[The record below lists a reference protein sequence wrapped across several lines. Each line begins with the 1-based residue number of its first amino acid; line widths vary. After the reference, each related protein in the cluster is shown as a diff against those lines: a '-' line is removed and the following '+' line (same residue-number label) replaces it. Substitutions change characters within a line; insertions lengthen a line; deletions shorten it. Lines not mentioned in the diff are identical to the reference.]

1 MPPLVAPP
9 RRLAAAAHHAAPG
22 GAFAP
27 PTATWARPT
36 YSRRCRRSLRGRW
49 RGAAALC
56 APALVRVRQ
65 PRSRALHPPALR
77 RRRGLALFE
86 QELAQADE
94 DVSVVRG
101 ALYIALHHAP
111 DVDVDAYLARLE
123 DWGRELRE
131 HHLPPPDQRYTRRM
145 LLAINA
151 FMFDVLGFKGAPN
164 AEWGAVDNS
173 CLNHVLD
180 QRTGIPLTLSMVYL
194 ELARAAGL
202 PCVGVNLPAHF
213 VVRPVAEGVEALV
226 DVYNAGAIIAVEDAE
241 ALLSPL
247 YGQGAKIVIDRSFFN
262 DDQPKPRAML
272 TRMLTNLKQIYFN
285 SKQYD
290 SALLMIE
297 YQALCAPDA
306 SIAAMNQRDRGICL
320 YLSGRYVDAIAEL
333 QGYLDVYAAAVDRQA
348 IEGACLRDVRVRRSV
363 ADSRELRCSRHR
375 DLPRRARGAKA

>member
-1 MPPLVAPP
+1 M
-9 RRLAAAAHHAAPG
+9 
-22 GAFAP
+22 
-27 PTATWARPT
+27 
-36 YSRRCRRSLRGRW
+36 
-49 RGAAALC
+49 
-56 APALVRVRQ
+56 
-65 PRSRALHPPALR
+65 
-77 RRRGLALFE
+77 ALFE
-86 QELAQADE
+86 QELAQADAE
-94 DVSVVRG
+94 VSVARG

-111 DVDVDAYLARLE
+111 DIDVEAYMSRLE
-123 DWGRELRE
+123 DWGRQLRE
-131 HHLPPPDQRYTRRM
+131 QHLPPADQRYTRRM

-164 AEWGAVDNS
+164 SEWGVVDNS

-180 QRTGIPLTLSMVYL
+180 ARTGIPLTLSVVYL

-213 VVRPVAEGVEALV
+213 VVRPVAEGSEALV

-241 ALLSPL
+241 EMLSPL
-247 YGQGAKIVIDRSFFN
+247 YGQGARIVIDRAFF
-262 DDQPKPRAML
+262 DDNTPKPRSLL

-348 IEGACLRDVRVRRSV
+348 IEGACLRDVCGSCRAT
-363 ADSRELRCSRHR
+363 ADARQPRCSRHR